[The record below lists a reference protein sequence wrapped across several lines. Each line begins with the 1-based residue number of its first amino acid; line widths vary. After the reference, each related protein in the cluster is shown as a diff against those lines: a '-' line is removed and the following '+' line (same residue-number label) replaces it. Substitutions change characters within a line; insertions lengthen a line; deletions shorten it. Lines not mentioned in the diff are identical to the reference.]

1 MWKGVDKLRF
11 GCLSEF
17 ALRHFKEAAAR
28 ERPSKNEVFLRFKL
42 FAEIMVICFTEDL
55 NGNGSCFRS
64 FEHLEKKDKIAIGAD
79 IGITI
84 RIMEVEE
91 MPTDE
96 MKHLIYNL
104 WSKCCNYVN
113 SNKVMIGKD
122 PIKVMIDTGKIPK
135 NKKFPTH
142 LQIGTLMDST
152 STPIYIFIWFNKS
165 LFIQKNHSLFTI
177 PSHHIEQVKN
187 KIVKISL
194 EERGIGKWVCLYGNG
209 FNNTAKKESCFPYH
223 RTTHLLDT
231 LKTKNGKNYVQF
243 TT

>member
-1 MWKGVDKLRF
+1 MSAHVDGPDGGHDNFAYDSDISDEQAANEAAMEAEIRFNTLAVRDFSILLGVKKTHQQNNLNDYLASIRKNGAGDIVKDVWKGVDKLRF

-28 ERPSKNEVFLRFKL
+28 ERPTKNEVFLRFKL

-113 SNKVMIGKD
+113 SNKVIIGKD

-135 NKKFPTH
+135 N
-142 LQIGTLMDST
+142 
-152 STPIYIFIWFNKS
+152 
-165 LFIQKNHSLFTI
+165 
-177 PSHHIEQVKN
+177 
-187 KIVKISL
+187 
-194 EERGIGKWVCLYGNG
+194 
-209 FNNTAKKESCFPYH
+209 
-223 RTTHLLDT
+223 
-231 LKTKNGKNYVQF
+231 
-243 TT
+243 